1 MTEVDCAPC
10 CKRVDCT
17 VDSRNW
23 NCEEESENMERITQ
37 WAFRNK
43 AAVIV
48 SVVLALVMGL
58 VSYFSLPKEFLPAVD
73 APNIMVTV
81 TAPGFDAA
89 TMADEVAAPIEQ
101 AVAAVPGKTTVMST
115 SADGYTSV
123 NIMFDT
129 KTKMKDAKLDV
140 QDALSNVTLPEGVSK
155 PNIVQLNTSQIPV
168 ADVAVT
174 FQDGINDQNL
184 NLVRKKIIPAFQ
196 DIEGVS
202 AAMVY
207 GDNPNQVVVHLDKD
221 KMAQYKLPLQSVMGV
236 LQGQNLTA
244 AVGEKD
250 IAGDASSIRVIGK
263 VDSLSALRSLNVV
276 PGVKL
281 GDIASIDLQPS
292 SQNITHVNGKSAVLV
307 IVSKT
312 PDANA
317 VAVGED
323 VKKVAEQLSSEY
335 GPKVHVEVPFAT
347 ATMVLN
353 SVNGMMREVL
363 TGALFATIV
372 ILLFLRSVRM
382 TLITIVSI
390 PLSLGLTL
398 FLLSESGITLNI
410 ITLGAVAVAVGRLV
424 DDSIVVIENIY
435 RKSQIEGYSKETLI
449 QGTKEVATAI
459 TSSTLTTIAVF
470 LPMGLIQGALQQLM
484 LPFALTI
491 VYSLLSSLLVA
502 LAVVPLMSMGML
514 KNAKLREHR
523 RPERFM
529 RFIRW
534 NLAHKWL
541 PLTLA
546 ALLFVGSIG
555 TYVAM
560 PKGAIDSSDS
570 SYVEATLNYP
580 TSTPLDEVK
589 AGAERL
595 EKIITAQPEAKD
607 TLLMIGNSADDA
619 KYGALKSPTLATF
632 DIIMKDG
639 ADAESFIKH
648 VQEHKSEFPN
658 ATLSVYAPSGFGG
671 GNTIN
676 IDLYGNNADDLYKA
690 STQVM
695 NAVKGID
702 GVTKVTS
709 NQQDI
714 KPSYEIKVKPSVANA
729 QEIATQLRSVL
740 NQVPIGTMKLDDQN
754 TTVVLDSTVSP
765 KSLDD
770 LKKIQIA
777 TKTGVVPL
785 SSVATITKV
794 EKPGTLLRK
803 DGDEFVQVNVV
814 VDPKKL
820 SAVTADIQMQ
830 TRDLKLPSGVT
841 MNTGGA
847 STDQANQFS
856 DLFKTMLVAIGI
868 VYLIMVLTFKSL
880 RAPLAILF
888 SLPLAAIGGILGLMI
903 SQVPVDPT
911 SLIGAL
917 MLIGIV
923 VTNAIVLIDKVKQN
937 EQHMIIRE
945 ALVDAAATRMRPI
958 LMTAIATICAML
970 PLVFGKTEE
979 GSLVSKGLAV
989 VVIGGLTVATLLTL
1003 VIVPAMYELLHFL
1016 KSRRQRK
1023 SQVSTVSA
1031 SASPKMAP

>member
-1 MTEVDCAPC
+1 
-10 CKRVDCT
+10 
-17 VDSRNW
+17 
-23 NCEEESENMERITQ
+23 MERITQ
-37 WAFRNK
+37 WAFRNR

-58 VSYFSLPKEFLPAVD
+58 VSYFTLPKEFLPAVD
-73 APNIMVTV
+73 APNITVTV

-101 AVAAVPGKTTVMST
+101 AVASIPGKTTVMST
-115 SADGYTSV
+115 SADGFTSV
-123 NIMFDT
+123 NILFDT

-140 QDALSNVTLPEGVSK
+140 QDALSNVTLPDGASK
-155 PNIVQLNTSQIPV
+155 PNVVQLNTSQIPV

-174 FQDGINDQNL
+174 FDDGINDQNL
-184 NLVRKKIIPAFQ
+184 SLVRKKIVPAIQ
-196 DIEGVS
+196 DIPGVS

-207 GDNPNQVVVHLDKD
+207 GDNPNQVVVHLDKQ
-221 KMAQYKLPLQSVMGV
+221 KLAQYRLPLQSVMGV
-236 LQGQNLTA
+236 LQGQNLTT

-250 IAGDASSIRVIGK
+250 IAGDASTIRVIGK
-263 VDSLSALRSLNVV
+263 VDSLSALRDLNVV

-281 GDIASIDLQPS
+281 GDIATVDLQPS

-317 VAVGED
+317 VAVGQD
-323 VKKVAEQLSSEY
+323 VKKVAQQLSSEY

-353 SVNGMMREVL
+353 SVNSMMREVL
-363 TGALFATIV
+363 MGALFATVV

-398 FLLSESGITLNI
+398 FLLSKSGITLNI

-435 RKSQIEGYSKETLI
+435 RKSQTEGYSKDTVI
-449 QGTKEVATAI
+449 HGTKEVASAI

-470 LPMGLIQGALQQLM
+470 LPMGLIQGSLQQLM

-502 LAVVPLMSMGML
+502 LAVVPLMSSGML
-514 KNAKLREHR
+514 KNAKLRQHR

-534 NLAHKWL
+534 NLQYKWL

-546 ALLFVGSIG
+546 AVFFVGSVGAYIL
-555 TYVAM
+555 M
-560 PKGAIDSSDS
+560 PKGAVDSSDRS
-570 SYVEATLNYP
+570 WVEATLNYP

-595 EKIITAQPEAKD
+595 EKILASQPEAKD
-607 TLLMIGNSADDA
+607 TLLMLGNSSDDA
-619 KYGALKSPTLATF
+619 KYGNLKSPTLAKF
-632 DIIMKDG
+632 DIVMKDG
-639 ADAESFIKH
+639 ADAEAFIRH

-658 ATLSVYAPSGFGG
+658 ATLSVYVPSGFAG

-676 IDLYGNNADDLYKA
+676 IDLYGDNADNLVKA

-695 NAVKGID
+695 DAVKGID
-702 GVTKVTS
+702 GVTKVSS
-709 NQQDI
+709 NQQDV
-714 KPSYEIKVKPSVANA
+714 KPSYEIKVNPSVANA
-729 QEIATQLRSVL
+729 QEIAMQLRSVL
-740 NQVPIGTMKLDDQN
+740 NQVPIGSIKLDGQD
-754 TTVVLDSTVSP
+754 TKVVLDSTESP

-770 LKKIQIA
+770 LKNIPIV
-777 TKTGVVPL
+777 TKTGVVKL
-785 SSVATITKV
+785 SDVATVTRV
-794 EKPGTLLRK
+794 EKPGTVLRK
-803 DGDEFVQVNVV
+803 DGNEFVEVNVV

-820 SAVTADIQMQ
+820 SEVTAKIHQQ
-830 TRDLKLPSGVT
+830 TRGLKLPSGVT
-841 MNTGGA
+841 MSIGGA
-847 STDQANQFS
+847 STEQANQFS
-856 DLFKTMLVAIGI
+856 DLFKTMGVAIGV

-888 SLPLAAIGGILGLMI
+888 SLPLAAIGAVLGLMV
-903 SQVPVDPT
+903 SNTPADPT
-911 SLIGAL
+911 ALIGAL

-937 EQHMIIRE
+937 EQHMIIRD
-945 ALVDAAATRMRPI
+945 ALVEAAATRMRPI
-958 LMTAIATICAML
+958 LMTAVATVCAML

-989 VVIGGLTVATLLTL
+989 VVIGGLSVATLLTL
-1003 VIVPAMYELLHFL
+1003 VIVPSMYELLYFL

-1023 SQVSTVSA
+1023 AQARSATVTVS
-1031 SASPKMAP
+1031 PNIAP